1 MHEMLTYSDELL
13 WATTWIRLR
22 EWFIYYSD
30 IFDKFQIHS
39 EYTKKE
45 NVFYLTVQIWEV
57 K

>member
-1 MHEMLTYSDELL
+1 MHEMLTYTDELL
-13 WATTWIRLR
+13 WATTWIRL
-22 EWFIYYSD
+22 FIYYSD